1 MSRSVEW
8 ENGLTDVAFVEQVVK
23 MQEEEHLRNEKIH
36 MSDLDHPFI
45 TKLIRTFKDARNVR

>member
-1 MSRSVEW
+1 M
-8 ENGLTDVAFVEQVVK
+8 DVAFVDQVVK